1 MLQKR
6 AIETYKS
13 MYTFYCK
20 LIRVHQCESP
30 SKRTTPTLTHTHT
43 INHRTQ
49 QPLEGDTGHRR
60 IIGECER
67 GEGRTRPV
75 IISVHPAPALEVVG
89 RNSSPPCLP
98 RVMKLRSGG
107 MAPLLAAEAAASLA
121 NGLGKKSASLPGLM
135 NMLPASSGP
144 SRVWISSASFLAS
157 SSVCEMSKKE
167 AEEIQTLDGPDEA
180 GNMFMRPG
188 KLADYS

>member
-13 MYTFYCK
+13 MYTFFCNSFY
-20 LIRVHQCESP
+20 VHQCESP
-30 SKRTTPTLTHTHT
+30 SRRTTPTLTHTHT

-60 IIGECER
+60 IR

-89 RNSSPPCLP
+89 RNYPFMTNLMRSPTLALTLRISTLSSSPL
-98 RVMKLRSGG
+98 VQ
-107 MAPLLAAEAAASLA
+107 
-121 NGLGKKSASLPGLM
+121 
-135 NMLPASSGP
+135 
-144 SRVWISSASFLAS
+144 VT
-157 SSVCEMSKKE
+157 
-167 AEEIQTLDGPDEA
+167 TL
-180 GNMFMRPG
+180 
-188 KLADYS
+188 S